1 MQGKLFAD
9 AVSYSS
15 CFHHPQVSPG
25 EYTPVPDLLS
35 AIPVFLFLCQMTSV
49 DGLHPDSS
57 PSLLKLSLL
66 AFYHP
71 ASSFCPLVSLL
82 NTSPCGCL
90 GVPWNSC
97 NLTWYPIFAKAMLSC
112 CLKFVFLSLFLLTS
126 VLLPNSATCLGC
138 PLLHSH
144 RQFFG
149 PAVHHFVWITTEAP
163 DWCPYL
169 PLL

>member
-1 MQGKLFAD
+1 MAD
-9 AVSYSS
+9 TIWPTKPQILTIRPFMEEVSWPLLLRVLTWIQALGMSFLRHLYLHEEMPFLPKGERASSVVRHAFVRCGPSSSATPVSS

-66 AFYHP
+66 TFYHP

-90 GVPWNSC
+90 GVP
-97 NLTWYPIFAKAMLSC
+97 
-112 CLKFVFLSLFLLTS
+112 
-126 VLLPNSATCLGC
+126 
-138 PLLHSH
+138 
-144 RQFFG
+144 
-149 PAVHHFVWITTEAP
+149 
-163 DWCPYL
+163 
-169 PLL
+169 